1 MIPENPNSSPPDRQ
15 RIQLLDTVVYR
26 GSIIKCIQGN
36 VLDVEADAIVNPANS
51 LMVMGGGL
59 AGFLKRV
66 GGEVIEREA
75 RKYAPVPVGKAVVT
89 GAGRLHY
96 RYVIHAPT
104 MEKPAMS
111 IPPDN
116 AYKAAYASL
125 VKAFDLGV
133 EKLLIPGLG
142 TGVGGLPPL
151 EAGRAMAKAIKDF
164 LDLVPGSIR
173 EIIIVDLNMD
183 VPLETCR
190 ALRELISG

>member
-1 MIPENPNSSPPDRQ
+1 MELIDR
-15 RIQLLDTVVYR
+15 VEYR
-26 GSIIKCIQGN
+26 GSIIKCVQGN
-36 VLDVEADAIVNPANS
+36 VLDVKADAIVNPANS
-51 LMVMGGGL
+51 LMIMGGWL

-66 GGEVIEREA
+66 GGEIIEREA

-89 GAGRLHY
+89 EAGRLPY

-104 MEKPAMS
+104 MEKPAMR

-142 TGVGGLPPL
+142 TGVGGLSPL
-151 EAGRAMAKAIKDF
+151 EAGRAVAKAIKDF
-164 LDLVPGSIR
+164 LDLVPSGIR
-173 EIIIVDLNMD
+173 EIIVIDLNKD
-183 VPLETCR
+183 IPLETCK
-190 ALRELISG
+190 ALRELIGGWGGSL